1 MSSEMMCESIKTT
14 RTAAVLSRG
23 IRRILSAG
31 VVVMLCCGLLVA
43 LAGTAVAQIPLRSVA
58 QLTVDDEGR
67 ALNYPSIVFYDSQE
81 DEIYLVNGG
90 TSRVVVYGAD
100 FFPAVSIGVGRGVEA
115 PRRGAVQKNGDVYL
129 LQVRNVRSERP
140 RITVLSGAFFIK
152 QEFFLDTIADEPDF
166 SPRSIAISKD
176 GLIYV
181 ASTTTR
187 GALVLDAQ
195 GNYLRHLRPLDKV
208 AGEERGGGDDEA
220 AAAEV
225 EAQTSA
231 IVSVPGQPS
240 AAADIPE
247 QFRPRPAR
255 PGRSRPDPAAD
266 LLNPVRVNDVKIDG
280 RGRIYLL
287 SAETSKVYV
296 YDAAERFLFSFGSK
310 GGTPRNL
317 SQPRSLVIDD
327 QRELIYIADYMR
339 HSILAYSLEGRYLF
353 EFGGRG
359 VGPGWFNFP
368 EDMTINNQGQLV
380 IADLFNR
387 RVQVLEVLYEE
398 FPPSLKALV
407 MPDQQEITVT
417 GTLPAVPASVTLFE
431 TDEGQPLEP
440 TAEDIWSVI
449 AGESLIEEDVVAGA
463 LSAEIEQEPVAI
475 FLKRWANAWS
485 EQEVELYLGCYAAD
499 FVPMGE
505 VSRDEWEIQR
515 RERLNRS
522 AAIAVTL
529 DQIRI
534 VRDDGDQV
542 RVEVV
547 QDYRSDSYSD
557 RTRKI
562 FELQYE
568 DDGWKIFRER
578 SVEVLGD

>member
-1 MSSEMMCESIKTT
+1 MNAMFSKLLRDAVRIRRKKATYSGAISC
-14 RTAAVLSRG
+14 AAPAGLAVVFGCWLVLS
-23 IRRILSAG
+23 
-31 VVVMLCCGLLVA
+31 
-43 LAGTAVAQIPLRSVA
+43 LAGTADAQIPLRSVA

-115 PRRGAVQKNGDVYL
+115 PRSGVVQKNGDVYL
-129 LQVRNVRSERP
+129 LQVRNVRSARP

-152 QEFFLDTIADEPDF
+152 HEIYLDTIDAAPDF
-166 SPRSIAISKD
+166 APRSIAISKD
-176 GLIYV
+176 GLIYITG
-181 ASTTTR
+181 TTTR

-195 GNYLRHLRPLDKV
+195 GNYLRHLQPLDKV
-208 AGEERGGGDDEA
+208 AGEEGK

-225 EAQTSA
+225 EAETSA
-231 IVSVPGQPS
+231 IVSVPGQSS
-240 AAADIPE
+240 ATADIPE
-247 QFRPRPAR
+247 QFRPRTAR
-255 PGRSRPDPAAD
+255 PGRSRLDTDVD
-266 LLNPVRVNDVKIDG
+266 LLNPVRVNDVKIDS

-287 SAETSKVYV
+287 STETSKVYV
-296 YDAAERFLFSFGSK
+296 YDAAEHFLFSFGSK
-310 GGTPRNL
+310 GGTPRHL

-327 QRELIYIADYMR
+327 QRKLIYVADYMR
-339 HSILAYSLEGRYLF
+339 HSILAYNLEGRYLF

-398 FPPSLKALV
+398 FPPTLKALV
-407 MPDQQEITVT
+407 TAQPQQATAT
-417 GTLPAVPASVTLFE
+417 STLRDAPATLPLFGAVDEE
-431 TDEGQPLEP
+431 T
-440 TAEDIWSVI
+440 EDIWSVI
-449 AGESLIEEDVVAGA
+449 AGESLIEQQKVVGDSLPIDA
-463 LSAEIEQEPVAI
+463 EQETVEF
-475 FLKRWANAWS
+475 FLQRCAHAWS
-485 EQEVELYLGCYAAD
+485 TLDVDLYLSCYAAD

-505 VSRDEWEIQR
+505 ISRGEWEIHQH
-515 RERLNRS
+515 ERLNR
-522 AAIAVTL
+522 ADYIEVIV
-529 DQIRI
+529 DQFRI
-534 VRDDGDQV
+534 LRREQDQV
-542 RVEVV
+542 RIEAVHE
-547 QDYRSDSYSD
+547 YRSDTYTD